1 MKKIIYVLLPL
12 AFFLGG
18 CSQKQDISYYLP
30 NSSITEYSDKKPAA
44 VSVDTA
50 SYLFGDKI
58 WYKKDGLFLPY
69 KNSYLAKSPK
79 EFMGSELAANLAGS
93 SAAIKVSVSDAYQS
107 YENEKSSYVLVA
119 TVEIDGQKNAKKHK
133 MLKITVDG
141 LKSGPKEAVI
151 GFEKAVKEL
160 CEKIKIEVQ
169 KI

>member
-1 MKKIIYVLLPL
+1 MKKFVCTILPL

-18 CSQKQDISYYLP
+18 CSQKQDINYYLP

-69 KNSYLAKSPK
+69 KSSYLAKSPK
-79 EFMGSELAANLAGS
+79 EFIESELAASLAGNNM
-93 SAAIKVSVSDAYQS
+93 AVKVSVIDAYQS
-107 YENEKSSYVLVA
+107 YENEKISYVLVA
-119 TVEIDGQKNAKKHK
+119 AVALEDQKNTKKHK
-133 MLKITVDG
+133 MLKITIEG
-141 LKSGPKEAVI
+141 LKSGSKEAVI

-160 CEKIKIEVQ
+160 CGKIKIEVQ